1 MRKSRILAV
10 LTAVFMVI
18 SMLPSVAF
26 ATAEAPVGTLDGKL
40 KIKGS
45 VAVGITLSADYTKVK
60 PEGLTD
66 DDVTFSWSRKD
77 GETLTEVGT
86 DKTYKVAQE
95 DLGYPLV
102 LKITGQAEKGY
113 SGELSVTTAQ
123 AAATEEEARTLAA
136 ELEAKEQAEAGEST
150 EEAGSTSEGE
160 GAENADA
167 GQDAETAGGSENQ
180 DAVQNESTEAGSGT
194 EENAEENTEGVQ
206 ETSGDESA
214 EEQQDTET
222 DQNASTDENGE
233 YNQDSDGVVE
243 IGGNQ
248 EESGNDQNADQD
260 VEGGQNTDADQ
271 DVEGGQNTDADQNVE
286 GGQNTGADQDVEG
299 GQNTDADQDVEGGQ
313 NTDADPNGGAGT
325 GNDQDVIQVDGDQDR
340 NVEDGKNESGKA
352 SDSEADDSQ
361 KTGNA
366 SDGSGTVAEDS
377 ITVITDNGEGSLDF
391 GSVKEGY
398 TEPPEFQYVT
408 FKNESTQSL
417 NFRAISPEHFLVQ
430 DITEPL
436 NAGESVTVGVQ
447 PRENLP
453 AGDYNETITYETEE
467 GAKAAF
473 DVSFTVAKADPEPDP
488 EPEPDPDPEYD
499 ISVDNQELDFADLEE
514 GYTEVTETQTFTV
527 YNNSTE
533 SVTLVLPE
541 SDYFD
546 ITPLSGDSNGL
557 QVPADGEAAFS
568 VSPKADPALSAGD
581 YTDDLVVGIEED
593 ESITAS
599 VTASVK
605 VNAAANVVVS
615 VKAEPGSL
623 KFKSAE
629 EGYSQ
634 SPQAKTVT
642 VTNDGT
648 EPVSLSQP
656 ESKSYVIGELSSDY
670 LEAGDTATFTV
681 APKTGLDA
689 GEYNGNIN
697 VRDIDGN
704 IMAKV
709 AVAFTVTTP
718 DPVYNLTVVP
728 DSLDFGGRATGYEN
742 IPDAQTVTVTNK
754 GNMTAA
760 LDQPSADS
768 FTVGELS
775 SQTLEPGETATF
787 TVQPKAGLAKGEYLE
802 DISIGNDGGMEIYTT
817 AYFSVSESVNKLTGV
832 RKPSDITGLANG
844 TAKTAEALKLPSAVT
859 ITTTKGDMSAAVAW
873 DVKGCSYNPDSSE
886 KQAFSVRGNVTLPDG
901 VQNTDNIST
910 VTSVNVTVEARTA
923 LEANPARNMITG
935 ISSDGKYTTD
945 TKITFTAVG
954 AGMDNSKPGKGD
966 TRYVPQSWK
975 ITETRVWDG
984 APYTATFRVSK
995 PGNYTLTVT
1004 FGQQRYDGSN
1014 WKNTGV
1020 QSNSQV
1026 SFTVTQA
1033 ASVTVTPSASRK
1045 PAVLTGDN
1053 TPIMTFVIIL
1063 VLAAVCVGGIL
1074 VYRKKKK

>member
-10 LTAVFMVI
+10 LMAVFMVI

-26 ATAEAPVGTLDGKL
+26 AAAEVPAGTLDGKL

-102 LKITGQAEKGY
+102 LKITGQAEKGF
-113 SGELSVTTAQ
+113 SGDLSVTTAQ
-123 AAATEEEARTLAA
+123 VAATEEEAKTLAA
-136 ELEAKEQAEAGEST
+136 ELEAKEQAEAGN
-150 EEAGSTSEGE
+150 TSEGE
-160 GAENADA
+160 GTENTEA
-167 GQDAETAGGSENQ
+167 GQDAEASGEPENQ
-180 DAVQNESTEAGSGT
+180 DAAQNESTETNSGT
-194 EENAEENTEGVQ
+194 EKNVEENTEGAQ
-206 ETSGDESA
+206 ETSGDEST
-214 EEQQDTET
+214 EQQDTET
-222 DQNASTDENGE
+222 DQNVSTDENGE
-233 YNQDSDGVVE
+233 YSQDSDGIVE
-243 IGGNQ
+243 IGGDQ
-248 EESGNDQNADQD
+248 EESGNDQNAEADQN
-260 VEGGQNTDADQ
+260 VEASQNTEADQ
-271 DVEGGQNTDADQNVE
+271 DVEAGQNTEADQDVE
-286 GGQNTGADQDVEG
+286 ASQNTGADQDVEAS
-299 GQNTDADQDVEGGQ
+299 QNTE
-313 NTDADPNGGAGT
+313 ADPDGGAGT

-340 NVEDGKNESGKA
+340 NVEDDKNGSGND
-352 SDSEADDSQ
+352 SDSKTDDSQ
-361 KTGNA
+361 KTDNA
-366 SDGSGTVAEDS
+366 SDSSGTVSEDS
-377 ITVITDNGEGSLDF
+377 ITVITDNGEGSLNF

-398 TEPPEFQYVT
+398 TELPDFQYVT

-417 NFRAISPEHFLVQ
+417 NFRAISPKHFLVQ

-447 PRENLP
+447 PREDLP

-473 DVSFTVAKADPEPDP
+473 DVSFTVGKADS

-499 ISVDNQELDFADLEE
+499 ISVDNQALVFADLDE

-527 YNNSTE
+527 YNNSTD

-546 ITPLSGDSNGL
+546 ITPLSGDSEGL
-557 QVPADGEAAFS
+557 QVSADGEATFS

-623 KFKSAE
+623 KFESAE

-648 EPVSLSQP
+648 EAVSLSQP

-681 APKTGLDA
+681 APKTGLGA

-697 VRDIDGN
+697 VRNTDGDV
-704 IMAKV
+704 MAKV

-718 DPVYNLTVVP
+718 DPVYNLTVAP
-728 DSLDFGGRATGYEN
+728 DSLDFGERATGYEN

-754 GNMTAA
+754 GNMAAA

-802 DISIGNDGGMEIYTT
+802 DISIGNDGDMEIYTT

-859 ITTTKGDMSAAVAW
+859 VTTTKGDMSAAVAW

-923 LEANPARNMITG
+923 LEANPAQNMITG

-1026 SFTVTQA
+1026 SFTVSQA

-1053 TPIMTFVIIL
+1053 TPVMTFVIIL